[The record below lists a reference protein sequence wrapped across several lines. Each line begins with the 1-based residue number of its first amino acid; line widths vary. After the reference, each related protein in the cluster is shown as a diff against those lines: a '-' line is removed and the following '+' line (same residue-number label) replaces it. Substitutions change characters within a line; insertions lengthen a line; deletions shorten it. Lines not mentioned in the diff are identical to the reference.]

1 MVLFGFFFYSNMLN
15 TTSARNSLLFTATQ
29 WHELEHQALIYKYMV
44 SGVPVPP
51 ELLYSVKR
59 SLESSLAS
67 RLFPHQPS
75 KLICGYFFE
84 CFFLFNNKKRC
95 SEESWEC
102 VFLQLGGVVFRRV
115 LAEKQ
120 TQSQEGA
127 EERMERNG
135 GAQKKHTQTPSTVSG
150 TCTEARIVQ
159 ESLWNLHQLLQQQRQ
174 QQFL

>member
-1 MVLFGFFFYSNMLN
+1 MLN
-15 TTSARNSLLFTATQ
+15 TTISRNRFPFTATQ
-29 WHELEHQALIYKYMV
+29 WQELEHQALIYKYMV

-127 EERMERNG
+127 EERMEKNG
-135 GAQKKHTQTPSTVSG
+135 GAQRKHTQTQNIVRG
-150 TCTEARIVQ
+150 TCTEAEAVQ
-159 ESLWNLHQLLQQQRQ
+159 ESLWNLLQVLLQQQ